1 VSPVAPEF
9 AQATTARNA
18 REAAMRKWAV
28 SMVAVGWAPFVIVGK
43 AGSIAP

>member
-1 VSPVAPEF
+1 
-9 AQATTARNA
+9 
-18 REAAMRKWAV
+18 MRKWAV